1 MTQTFK
7 PFDYQLPMI
16 DHLLAND
23 RAALF
28 VSPGKGKTVV
38 TLTALDQLATLGQ
51 LRAAL
56 IVAPLRVCSITWPA
70 QVERWAHT
78 KWMRVANLRT
88 AAGLQA
94 WHEGAADIYLI
105 NSELLPNRLP
115 LMFPKR
121 KSFTCPV
128 DTLVIDELSLA
139 KNPQSKRFKALH
151 KHLTGI
157 DRRWGLTGTPIPNNY
172 LDLFQQV
179 KMLDDGE
186 RLGRT
191 FTAYRDAYFYPAD
204 YMGYTYKLV
213 TGSKEAIDNKL
224 ADLALVLIGDGTDL
238 PSSSVVDINVT
249 LPTEARKQYKT
260 LEKEMLAT
268 IITPER
274 EQQLKT
280 RRDQIIN
287 SLGLTPLDMQSPFI
301 TEKQRQ
307 KMAQRIDPLH
317 AELESIQKELKSIIT
332 APSAGVLVNKLLQI
346 TSGAVYDED
355 RNVLPVHTAKIAALK
370 AVIDRHQVE
379 PILVLCAFKHESAR
393 VIAAIKGAEMFDESR
408 LTDWQAGKIPVW
420 VADARSLSHGID
432 GLQTSCRIAVWVSL
446 TYSHET
452 YVQTNAR
459 LIRTGQ
465 TAETLIYRLTCSGT
479 VDDAISEAL
488 RDKSDTQSGMLHAV
502 RALQRMNL

>member
-7 PFDYQLPMI
+7 PFDYQIPMI

-94 WHEGAADIYLI
+94 WHDGAADIYLI

-121 KSFTCPV
+121 KSFVCPV

-151 KHLTGI
+151 RHLTGI
-157 DRRWGLTGTPIPNNY
+157 ERRWGLTGTPIPNNY
-172 LDLFQQV
+172 LDLFMQV

-186 RLGRT
+186 RLGKT
-191 FTAYRDAYFYPAD
+191 FTGYRDAYFYPAD
-204 YMGYTYKLV
+204 YMGYTYKLI
-213 TGSKEAIDNKL
+213 TGSKEAIDSKL
-224 ADLALVLIGDGTDL
+224 ADLALVMIGEESDL
-238 PSSSVVDINVT
+238 PSSSVIDVPAT
-249 LPTEARKQYKT
+249 LPTAARRQYKT
-260 LEKEMLAT
+260 LEKEMLAE
-268 IITPER
+268 I
-274 EQQLKT
+274 EQ
-280 RRDQIIN
+280 
-287 SLGLTPLDMQSPFI
+287 G
-301 TEKQRQ
+301 E
-307 KMAQRIDPLH
+307 
-317 AELESIQKELKSIIT
+317 IT
-332 APSAGVLVNKLLQI
+332 APSAGVLVNKLLQM
-346 TSGAVYDED
+346 TSGAVYDAD
-355 RNVLPVHTAKIAALK
+355 RNVLPVHTAKIDALRDLLAK
-370 AVIDRHQVE
+370 HRGE
-379 PILVLCAFKHESAR
+379 PVLVLCGFRHESAR
-393 VIAAIKGAEMFDESR
+393 VLEAIPEARMFDEADM
-408 LTDWQAGKIPVW
+408 TEWQAGKIPVW
-420 VADARSLSHGID
+420 VADPRSLSHGID
-432 GLQTSCRIAVWVSL
+432 GLQVSCRIAVWVSL
-446 TYSHET
+446 TYSHEI

-459 LIRTGQ
+459 IIRTGQ
-465 TAETLIYRLTCSGT
+465 TSATLIYRLICSGT
-479 VDDAISEAL
+479 IDDAVAEAL
-488 RDKSDTQSGMLHAV
+488 REKSDTQSGMLFAV
-502 RALQRMNL
+502 RALQRMT

>member
-1 MTQTFK
+1 MSQTFK

-38 TLTALDQLATLGQ
+38 TLTALDALATVGQ
-51 LRAAL
+51 FKAAL

-78 KWMRVANLRT
+78 RWMRVAHLRT
-88 AAGLQA
+88 AAGLKA
-94 WHEGAADIYLI
+94 WHEQAADIYLI
-105 NSELLPNRLP
+105 NSELLPSRLP
-115 LMFPKR
+115 KMFPKS
-121 KSFTCPV
+121 KSFELPV

-151 KHLTGI
+151 KHLAKI
-157 DRRWGLTGTPIPNNY
+157 ERRWGLTGTPIPNNY
-172 LDLFQQV
+172 LDLFMQI
-179 KMLDDGE
+179 KMLDDGS

-191 FTAYRDAYFYPAD
+191 FTQYRDAYFYPAD

-213 TGSKEAIDNKL
+213 TGSKEAIDAKL
-224 ADLALVLIGDGTDL
+224 ADLALVLNGEESDL
-238 PSSSVVDINVT
+238 PASSVVDVAAIM
-249 LPTEARKQYKT
+249 PPEARKQYKT
-260 LEKEMLAT
+260 LEKEMLAE
-268 IITPER
+268 IEYG
-274 EQQLKT
+274 E
-280 RRDQIIN
+280 
-287 SLGLTPLDMQSPFI
+287 
-301 TEKQRQ
+301 
-307 KMAQRIDPLH
+307 
-317 AELESIQKELKSIIT
+317 IT
-332 APSAGVLVNKLLQI
+332 APSAGVLVNKLLQL

-355 RNVLPVHTAKIAALK
+355 RNVLPVHSAKIAALK
-370 AVIDRHQVE
+370 AIIAKHKGE

-393 VIAAIKGAEMFDESR
+393 VIAAIKGAKMFDER
-408 LTDWQAGKIPVW
+408 DLDDWKAGKIPVW

-432 GLQTSCRIAVWVSL
+432 GLQVSCRIAIWVSL

-465 TAETLIYRLTCSGT
+465 TAETLIYRIICSGT
-479 VDDAISEAL
+479 VDDAICEAL
-488 RDKSDTQSGMLHAV
+488 RDKSDTQSGMLLAV
-502 RALQRMNL
+502 RALQRMN